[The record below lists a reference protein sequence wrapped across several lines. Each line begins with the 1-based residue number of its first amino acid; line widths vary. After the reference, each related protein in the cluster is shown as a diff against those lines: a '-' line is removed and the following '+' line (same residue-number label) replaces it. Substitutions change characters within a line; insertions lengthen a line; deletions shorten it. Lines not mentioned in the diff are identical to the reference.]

1 MTQAAFHLNAAASPA
16 KPPFLAVGRAPT
28 GAGPKW
34 GSAALSQPAPREG
47 DPIGTVP
54 SALRGRPRFSS
65 QAGALSGGMIE
76 PDTVTKWESLEQG
89 RATQRSAGGL
99 HIPMN
104 LLGPTLAAALLHLC
118 LVSRKSLSPDIDYKG
133 LPGLLCSSFVAMGE
147 TLCSEHPSAH
157 NVLV

>member
-1 MTQAAFHLNAAASPA
+1 
-16 KPPFLAVGRAPT
+16 
-28 GAGPKW
+28 
-34 GSAALSQPAPREG
+34 
-47 DPIGTVP
+47 
-54 SALRGRPRFSS
+54 
-65 QAGALSGGMIE
+65 MIE